1 MTETVKK
8 QSSWMQALKQFN
20 STRDKWLLPKK
31 DTPEYAEVLKIKDS
45 LKATALSTPPTTPS
59 EQVEPIEK
67 KKRKPRTKREG
78 SADTL

>member
-45 LKATALSTPPTTPS
+45 LKTPPTTPNEPTPS

-78 SADTL
+78 SANTL